1 MSLFSAAIFNDIW
14 RRLKPRKDVH
24 AQIHRVIL
32 ITSLAWRQAL
42 ESGRGVELVRTL
54 ERLNNM
60 AATEV
65 ARNVQASSEPL
76 TEHMICELN
85 RFRRESTIAFLG
97 GLNRQNA
104 QEEDEEEQEEEQQDQ
119 PSTSTGKPKPQK
131 PNKHSPKK

>member
-14 RRLKPRKDVH
+14 QHLKPWKDVH

-76 TEHMICELN
+76 TKHMICELN

-97 GLNRQNA
+97 GLNRQTA

-131 PNKHSPKK
+131 PKKHSPKK